1 MIQELQD
8 SITGFIQGMQGMQGM
23 FPCLPLSFCLCACFA
38 LGTVLGSACACLGER
53 ISRGESLL
61 TRSRCPHCGRVLKF
75 RHMVPL
81 AGLILLKGRCAF
93 CGARIPRCS
102 AFYEAG
108 MGLLCAILYAQAAC
122 SGPGSGHG
130 TGFVLVQI
138 VFLFFLCLAAETD
151 RRTGY
156 LPDRVLVLALP
167 AALCLALEG
176 SIHAMPGALV
186 NAFVNAFVCAFVHAA
201 LACLLFLMLRL
212 IWLKIYRTE
221 AIGLGDAKL
230 VFILGLATKGSV
242 FLAVAAASLL
252 AMLAALHPKV
262 RRHFFV
268 RDLAEKGAIPFG
280 PFLAA
285 GGIAAMI
292 LCR

>member
-1 MIQELQD
+1 MIQELLN
-8 SITGFIQGMQGMQGM
+8 SITAMVQGMNH
-23 FPCLPLSFCLCACFA
+23 CLPLSFCLCAYFA

-93 CGARIPRCS
+93 CKARIPLCS

-108 MGLLCAILYAQAAC
+108 MGLLCAVLYARAA
-122 SGPGSGHG
+122 SGPG
-130 TGFVLVQI
+130 TGFVFAQT

-156 LPDRVLVLALP
+156 LPDNVLFWALL
-167 AALCLALEG
+167 AALCLALEE
-176 SIHAMPGALV
+176 SMYAMPG
-186 NAFVNAFVCAFVHAA
+186 AFVNAFASAFVYAA

-212 IWLKIYRTE
+212 LWLKIYRTE

-230 VFILGLATKGSV
+230 VFILGLVTKGSV
-242 FLAVAAASLL
+242 FLAVAGASLL

-262 RRHFFV
+262 RKHFFV
-268 RDLAEKGAIPFG
+268 RDLAAKGAIPFG

-292 LCR
+292 FCR